1 MMKTTDGFHYA
12 FNAQA
17 VVDEEAQV
25 ILAQSVSNQAAD
37 APHLME
43 MIGMRPKLTLALR
56 TSRRIPTPSSPTPDT
71 SPRRT

>member
-25 ILAQSVSNQAAD
+25 ILAHSVSNQAAD
-37 APHLME
+37 APHLIE
-43 MIGMRPKLTLALR
+43 MIEATEANLGAAGIEENPDT
-56 TSRRIPTPSSPTPDT
+56 SSPTPAT
-71 SPRRT
+71 SPRTT